1 MTILNTQAAMNV
13 ALLVDQY
20 RHQRQAM
27 EKYLNQHESRAELEK
42 ALTEFYQRQGITD
55 VTPEMIKAGIE
66 AYEKNRFTYKGVQG
80 GWMAQKIASLY
91 LRAFKYR
98 AIISV
103 AAPAIVVI
111 MVSAPIIG
119 TVIHKSRVDAELKA
133 LTVEAEQFGRKNAD
147 VTVKAV
153 QATQDAGTLLEA
165 LPIEKMQHANGL
177 AMTMKQGVRHQIVE
191 LSSLIASDTGSKFEL
206 AKPDGST
213 ETLEAESARWLSYF
227 NNRKTYMADIAK
239 RTGELESAGKNLESL
254 VNADLDFQAMESSDL
269 YRQYK
274 QEPDIITQ
282 RAGTLLSI
290 KSGQGKSAQ
299 DSIKK
304 INDTLVLKDSSKAL
318 LAMIDD
324 VAPTLGAGFKDQAGT
339 NRLNALI
346 ETARQDARSGNTKG
360 FNQTLDKIKSLQEY
374 VSADLRIRIVDR
386 PGVESGFARNNDRT
400 KRYYVV
406 LEAIDSNGKV
416 FNREVENVETN
427 AISVTNRWGQ
437 RVDQAVFEKVKS
449 DKVADGVID
458 NPAFGSKPAGHYEIK
473 YSTPTLGSSVTRW

>member
-177 AMTMKQGVRHQIVE
+177 AMTMKQGVRHHMVE

-239 RTGELESAGKNLESL
+239 RTGSWR
-254 VNADLDFQAMESSDL
+254 VQA
-269 YRQYK
+269 K
-274 QEPDIITQ
+274 T
-282 RAGTLLSI
+282 
-290 KSGQGKSAQ
+290 
-299 DSIKK
+299 
-304 INDTLVLKDSSKAL
+304 SKAL
-318 LAMIDD
+318 
-324 VAPTLGAGFKDQAGT
+324 
-339 NRLNALI
+339 
-346 ETARQDARSGNTKG
+346 
-360 FNQTLDKIKSLQEY
+360 
-374 VSADLRIRIVDR
+374 
-386 PGVESGFARNNDRT
+386 
-400 KRYYVV
+400 
-406 LEAIDSNGKV
+406 
-416 FNREVENVETN
+416 
-427 AISVTNRWGQ
+427 
-437 RVDQAVFEKVKS
+437 
-449 DKVADGVID
+449 
-458 NPAFGSKPAGHYEIK
+458 
-473 YSTPTLGSSVTRW
+473 